1 MGLFSVFMIVGGGQY
16 AMLMKNVRF
25 TGLDMSS
32 MWLYMSVPIAGIAM
46 LLIVIEKIGDWF
58 LNGGEEK
65 ENA

>member
-1 MGLFSVFMIVGGGQY
+1 
-16 AMLMKNVRF
+16 MKNVRF

-58 LNGGEEK
+58 LNGGEEE